1 MSKIALEN
9 CNRKFEKNE
18 AVGGIVLG
26 RQIKEKIKK
35 VTIQMLVMALL
46 IVGIISC
53 ILNYWTLSKSM
64 EDSLQITA
72 KVAAGQVNY
81 HLTATMN
88 SVEVIGSIKQLTEE
102 GVLPEEKQE
111 ILDEYADHFGWLS
124 MYMTDATGTVIGDSD
139 FESLGQTCYQRAI
152 NGETVITDPLYS
164 DATQGHV
171 IIVAVPLWLHG
182 DFDTQVAGTVVAILD
197 ARELSDIVAQIRI
210 GDNGGAYVLNDQ
222 GTEIGAEFYEFV
234 EQEWNTIKESEKD
247 SSLKTLAKIE
257 KKMIKG
263 ESGFGTYLFQGTPK
277 YIGYV
282 PIGINGWSIGV
293 TAPISDFIDG
303 TVWSII
309 MTLLVM
315 LSMSMLGKKTASKL
329 GSEIG
334 DAVRICAERLKLLA
348 QGDLST
354 EVQNLNTE
362 DETKILEDSTRAIV
376 EIQQTII
383 GDIQYLLNEMSN
395 GNFDVTSKIGEDT
408 YVGEYSEILN
418 SIRGLKKGMTETLHS
433 VIDASEQ
440 VDAGAEQLASAAQE
454 LSDGATNQAGA
465 VEELFATVTNVA
477 EQVERNNEVTVIA
490 NSRVKEIGSKAV
502 ESETMMHELT
512 RDMTSIKETSAK
524 INEIIAEI
532 EEIASQTNLLSLN
545 ASIEAA
551 RAGEAGKGF
560 TVVADQIRRL
570 AEQSAKSAVN
580 TRHLIEA
587 SILEINEGNEAT
599 KMTAEHLAEVM
610 QGLEEVVELIAAI
623 RVASDTQ
630 KVAIDQIKQGV
641 EVISDVGHNN
651 STAAEQT
658 SATGEELSSQAQEM
672 QRLVSKFKLG
682 DI

>member
-1 MSKIALEN
+1 MGK
-9 CNRKFEKNE
+9 
-18 AVGGIVLG
+18 
-26 RQIKEKIKK
+26 QIKERIKK

-53 ILNYWTLSKSM
+53 ILNYWTLSKAM
-64 EDSLQITA
+64 KDSLQITA

-102 GVLPEEKQE
+102 GVLPEEKQA
-111 ILDEYADHFGWLS
+111 ILDEYAQHFGWLS
-124 MYMTDATGTVIGDSD
+124 MYMTDASGTVVGHSD

-152 NGETVITDPLYS
+152 NGETVITDPIYS
-164 DATQGHV
+164 DVTQGHI
-171 IIVAVPLWLHG
+171 IIVSVPLWLHG

-197 ARELSDIVAQIRI
+197 ARELSDIVGEIRI
-210 GDNGGAYVLNDQ
+210 GDNGGAYVINDQ

-257 KKMIKG
+257 KKMIRG

-303 TVWSII
+303 TVWSIVTTLVI
-309 MTLLVM
+309 MLVM
-315 LSMSMLGKKTASKL
+315 SILGKRIASNL

-354 EVQNLNTE
+354 KVETLNTE
-362 DETKILEDSTRAIV
+362 DETKILEESTRAIV
-376 EIQQTII
+376 DIQQTII
-383 GDIQYLLNEMSN
+383 GDIRYLLNEMSS
-395 GNFDVTSKIGEDT
+395 GNFDVTSKIGEET
-408 YVGEYSEILN
+408 YVGEYSEIL
-418 SIRGLKKGMTETLHS
+418 SSLRGLKSGMTETLHS
-433 VIDASEQ
+433 VVMASEQ
-440 VDAGAEQLASAAQE
+440 VEAGAEQLAGAAQD
-454 LSDGATNQAGA
+454 LSEGAMNQAGA
-465 VEELFATVTNVA
+465 VEELFATVTDVA
-477 EQVERNNEVTVIA
+477 EQVEKNNEVTVLA
-490 NSRVKEIGSKAV
+490 NDRVKEIGSKAI
-502 ESETMMHELT
+502 ESETMMHTLT
-512 RDMTSIKETSAK
+512 EDMTNIKETSAK
-524 INEIIAEI
+524 INKIITEI

-551 RAGEAGKGF
+551 RAGEAGRGF
-560 TVVADQIRRL
+560 TVVAEQIRRL
-570 AEQSAKSAVN
+570 AEQSAQSAVN

-587 SILEINEGNEAT
+587 SLLEINQGNEAT

-610 QGLEEVVELIAAI
+610 QGLEEVVELIASI
-623 RVASDTQ
+623 QKASDAQ
-630 KVAIDQIKQGV
+630 KNAIDQIKQGV
-641 EVISDVGHNN
+641 EVISDVGQSN

-658 SATGEELSSQAQEM
+658 SATGEDLSRQAQNM
-672 QRLVSKFKLG
+672 QMLVSKFKLG
-682 DI
+682 DL